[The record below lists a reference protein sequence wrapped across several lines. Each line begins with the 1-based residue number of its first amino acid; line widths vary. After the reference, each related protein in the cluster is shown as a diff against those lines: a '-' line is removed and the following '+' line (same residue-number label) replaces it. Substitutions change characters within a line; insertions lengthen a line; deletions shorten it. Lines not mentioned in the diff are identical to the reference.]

1 MNWLEKDMELMMRLI
16 KMDVN
21 ESYRIYGEANFEK
34 HLNVL
39 AETLKEGVDLGI
51 QN

>member
-1 MNWLEKDMELMMRLI
+1 ME
-16 KMDVN
+16 VS

-34 HLNVL
+34 HLSVL

-51 QN
+51 